1 MHGFNINVM
10 AGGTRSSTVQI
21 ATGRCVAALGA
32 GYMPSRVTYVTSVRF
47 SPSRQPRGSRAP
59 ALTVRAR
66 AGPAPGPD
74 ERHAMAALEIA
85 DLDPDERD
93 IVTVVHDWVE
103 ASVRPVARDLDHGNT
118 YPGELIDAMKH
129 LGVFGLAVPQAYGG
143 SGVSTACFALVTEE
157 LARGWMSLA
166 GAMGGHSLVARIIA
180 RFGTDAQKHGW
191 LPRMATGQ
199 VRAAMALTEP
209 AGGSD
214 LQAISTKATANGG
227 GYRLDG
233 VKTWITNARTA
244 DVIAV
249 LCKTDPEAVPAS
261 RGISILLAGKGPGF
275 TVSRDLPKLGYKGLE
290 SCEIAFDGY
299 ECSAE
304 ALLGGVEGQGFR
316 QMMGGLELGRINVA
330 ARAVGVARAALEDS
344 LRYAQQRETFG
355 QPIWRHQAVGH
366 RLADM
371 ATRVDAARLLTL
383 RAAAALDA
391 GRRSDL
397 EAGMAKLFASEVGL
411 QVTADA
417 IKVHGAYGY
426 SAEFDIERYYRDAP
440 LMVVGEG
447 TNDIQRN
454 VIIRQLVER
463 YRA

>member
-1 MHGFNINVM
+1 
-10 AGGTRSSTVQI
+10 
-21 ATGRCVAALGA
+21 
-32 GYMPSRVTYVTSVRF
+32 
-47 SPSRQPRGSRAP
+47 
-59 ALTVRAR
+59 
-66 AGPAPGPD
+66 
-74 ERHAMAALEIA
+74 MAAPEIA

-93 IVTVVHDWVE
+93 IVAVVHDWVE
-103 ASVRPVARDLDHGNT
+103 DSVRPVARDLEHDNA
-118 YPGELIDAMKH
+118 YPGELIEDMKR
-129 LGVFGLAVPQAYGG
+129 LGVFGLAVPQDYGG
-143 SGVSTACFALVTEE
+143 SGVSTPCFALVTEE

-166 GAMGGHSLVARIIA
+166 GAMGSHSVVARLITL
-180 RFGTDAQKHGW
+180 FGTQGQKDGW
-191 LPRMATGQ
+191 LPRLATGQ
-199 VRAAMALTEP
+199 ARAAMALTEP

-214 LQAISTKATANGG
+214 LQAIRTRATADRA

-233 VKTWITNARTA
+233 VKTWITNARAA
-244 DVIAV
+244 DVVAV
-249 LCKTDPEAVPAS
+249 LCKTDVEAVPAS
-261 RGISILLAGKGPGF
+261 RGISILLAEKGPGF
-275 TVSRDLPKLGYKGLE
+275 TVSRDLPKLGYKGVE
-290 SCEIAFDGY
+290 SCEIVFDGY
-299 ECSAE
+299 ECPRE
-304 ALLGGVEGQGFR
+304 ALLGAAEGQGFR
-316 QMMGGLELGRINVA
+316 QMMGGLELGRIQVA

-397 EAGMAKLFASEVGL
+397 EAGMAKLFASEVCL
-411 QVTADA
+411 EVTSDA
-417 IKVHGAYGY
+417 IKVHGGYGF

-454 VIIRQLVER
+454 VIIRQLVDR
-463 YRA
+463 YQA

>member
-1 MHGFNINVM
+1 
-10 AGGTRSSTVQI
+10 
-21 ATGRCVAALGA
+21 
-32 GYMPSRVTYVTSVRF
+32 
-47 SPSRQPRGSRAP
+47 
-59 ALTVRAR
+59 
-66 AGPAPGPD
+66 
-74 ERHAMAALEIA
+74 MAAPEIA

-93 IVTVVHDWVE
+93 IVSLVHDWVE
-103 ASVRPVARDLDHGNT
+103 GSVRPVARGLEHDNT
-118 YPGELIDAMKH
+118 YPGELIDAMKR
-129 LGVFGLAVPQAYGG
+129 LGIFGLAVPQGYGG

-166 GAMGGHSLVARIIA
+166 GAMGGHSVVARVIA
-180 RFGTDAQKHGW
+180 LFGTDAQKDGW

-214 LQAISTKATANGG
+214 LQAIRTRAAAEPV

-233 VKTWITNARTA
+233 VKTWITNARMA
-244 DVIAV
+244 DVVAV
-249 LCKTDPEAVPAS
+249 LCKTDASAVPAS
-261 RGISILLAGKGPGF
+261 RGISILLAEKGPGF
-275 TVSRDLPKLGYKGLE
+275 TVSRDLPKLGYKGVE
-290 SCEIAFDGY
+290 SCEIVFDGY
-299 ECSAE
+299 ECPRE
-304 ALLGGVEGQGFR
+304 ALVGAKEGEGFR
-316 QMMGGLELGRINVA
+316 QMMGGLELGRIQVA

-397 EAGMAKLFASEVGL
+397 EAGMAKLFASEACLEVA
-411 QVTADA
+411 ADA
-417 IKVHGAYGY
+417 IKVHGGYGF

-454 VIIRQLVER
+454 VIIRQLIER
-463 YRA
+463 YRV

>member
-1 MHGFNINVM
+1 
-10 AGGTRSSTVQI
+10 
-21 ATGRCVAALGA
+21 
-32 GYMPSRVTYVTSVRF
+32 
-47 SPSRQPRGSRAP
+47 
-59 ALTVRAR
+59 
-66 AGPAPGPD
+66 
-74 ERHAMAALEIA
+74 MAAPEIA
-85 DLDPDERD
+85 DLEPEERD
-93 IVTVVHDWVE
+93 IVAVVRDWV
-103 ASVRPVARDLDHGNT
+103 ARAVRPVARDLEHANT
-118 YPGELIDAMKH
+118 YPGELIDAMKQ
-129 LGVFGLAVPQAYGG
+129 LGVFGLAVPREYGG

-166 GAMGGHSLVARIIA
+166 GAMGGHSVIA
-180 RFGTDAQKHGW
+180 RLLTLFGTQAQKDRW
-191 LPRMATGQ
+191 LPRMAAGDA
-199 VRAAMALTEP
+199 RAAMALTEP

-214 LQAISTKATANGG
+214 LQAITTRATADGQ

-244 DVIAV
+244 DVVAV
-249 LCKTDPEAVPAS
+249 LCKTDPDAVPRS
-261 RGISILLAGKGPGF
+261 SGISILLAEKGPGF

-290 SCEIAFDGY
+290 SCEIVFDGY
-299 ECSAE
+299 ECPSE
-304 ALLGGVEGQGFR
+304 ALLGEQEGQGFR

-344 LRYAQQRETFG
+344 MRYARQRETFG

-371 ATRVDAARLLTL
+371 ATRVDAARLMTL

-397 EAGMAKLFASEVGL
+397 EAGMAKLFASEACL
-411 QVTADA
+411 EVTADA
-417 IKVHGAYGY
+417 IKVHGGYGY
-426 SAEFDIERYYRDAP
+426 SAEFDVERYYRDAP

-454 VIIRQLVER
+454 VIIRQLMDRYTEQER
-463 YRA
+463 AQ

>member
-1 MHGFNINVM
+1 
-10 AGGTRSSTVQI
+10 
-21 ATGRCVAALGA
+21 
-32 GYMPSRVTYVTSVRF
+32 
-47 SPSRQPRGSRAP
+47 
-59 ALTVRAR
+59 
-66 AGPAPGPD
+66 
-74 ERHAMAALEIA
+74 MAAPEIA

-93 IVTVVHDWVE
+93 IVAVVHDWVE
-103 ASVRPVARDLDHGNT
+103 DSVRPVARELEHDNA
-118 YPGELIDAMKH
+118 YPGELIEAMKQ
-129 LGVFGLAVPQAYGG
+129 LGVFGLAVSQDYGG
-143 SGVSTACFALVTEE
+143 SGVSTPCFALVTEE

-166 GAMGGHSLVARIIA
+166 GAMGSHSVVARLITL
-180 RFGTDAQKHGW
+180 FGTQAQKDGW
-191 LPRMATGQ
+191 LPRLATGQ
-199 VRAAMALTEP
+199 ARAAMALTEP

-214 LQAISTKATANGG
+214 LQAIRTRATAARA

-233 VKTWITNARTA
+233 VKTWITNARAA
-244 DVIAV
+244 DVVAV
-249 LCKTDPEAVPAS
+249 LCKTDVEAVPAS
-261 RGISILLAGKGPGF
+261 RGISILLAEKGPGF
-275 TVSRDLPKLGYKGLE
+275 TVSRDLPKLGYKGVE
-290 SCEIAFDGY
+290 SCEIVFDGY
-299 ECSAE
+299 ECPGD
-304 ALLGGVEGQGFR
+304 ALLGAAEGQGFR
-316 QMMGGLELGRINVA
+316 QMMGGLELGRIQVA

-397 EAGMAKLFASEVGL
+397 EAGMAKLFASEVCL
-411 QVTADA
+411 EVTSDA
-417 IKVHGAYGY
+417 IKVHGGYGF
-426 SAEFDIERYYRDAP
+426 SPEFDIERYYRDAP

-454 VIIRQLVER
+454 VIIRQLVDR